1 MDKTANGGYASVTKD
16 VETTGS
22 ELITV
27 SKENYEKKDTYTIK
41 EDDLGSYEGVYSK
54 YPYDI
59 NLVIEKKYE
68 DYTAGVDKAIL
79 TINNETREIN
89 ISNITEQK
97 ITVTDDNGENLDVTM
112 NASKENDEITITLI
126 IENSSSLDTAYR
138 TFEMAQLKS
147 LKQFKTRFNKCR
159 IKIQKRW

>member
-1 MDKTANGGYASVTKD
+1 MCIIQNDETA
-16 VETTGS
+16 
-22 ELITV
+22 
-27 SKENYEKKDTYTIK
+27 
-41 EDDLGSYEGVYSK
+41 YSIPCK

-126 IENSSSLDTAYR
+126 IENSELTSVPV
-138 TFEMAQLKS
+138 E
-147 LKQFKTRFNKCR
+147 
-159 IKIQKRW
+159 KRWVDGNDENNLRPDSINVELKYKKDVNFVKYEKDGEENPVT

>member
-1 MDKTANGGYASVTKD
+1 M
-16 VETTGS
+16 TGR
-22 ELITV
+22 
-27 SKENYEKKDTYTIK
+27 KDTYTIK

-126 IENSSSLDTAYR
+126 IEDRISVIDEESALPEVCSDTAKLLELHKEHVALSEELDTLYER
-138 TFEMAQLKS
+138 WEELS
-147 LKQFKTRFNKCR
+147 EELNN
-159 IKIQKRW
+159 IK